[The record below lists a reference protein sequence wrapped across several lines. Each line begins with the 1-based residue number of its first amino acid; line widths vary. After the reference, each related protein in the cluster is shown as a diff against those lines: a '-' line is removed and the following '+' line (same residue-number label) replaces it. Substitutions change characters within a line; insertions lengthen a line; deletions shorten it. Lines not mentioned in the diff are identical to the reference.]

1 MVFCIFGSVA
11 AVFQLAL
18 AVGAPLGDFAMAGK
32 FPGQFPFAMRI
43 AAFVQAVV
51 LVLLAAVLCARA
63 DLMFPQWRFLSE
75 RLCWGVV
82 VFSALGLVLNL
93 ITPAKWERIIWAP
106 VAAVLFATSFVVAA
120 S

>member
-18 AVGAPLGDFAMAGK
+18 AAGAPFGSFAMAGK

-51 LVLLAAVLCARA
+51 LMLLTVVVGARA
-63 DLMFPQWRFLSE
+63 DLIFPQWRFLSE

-82 VFSALGLVLNL
+82 VFSALGLMMNL

-106 VAAVLFATSFVVAA
+106 VAAVLFASSFVVAI